1 MSKPHKSKS
10 HMSKPEDRKVEIIEK
25 RTAFQGYTRIDE
37 YRLRYSLYQG
47 GMGAEIKREV
57 MERGHAIL
65 VLPYDPARDEI
76 VLIEQFRMGLYAR
89 GDDPWCLEVVAGII
103 EDGEALE
110 DVVRRE
116 AREEAG
122 IELDNITHVVD
133 CYTSPGITSEQ
144 ISIYCA
150 QTDAANAGGVHG
162 VEAEGEDIKVIVMAF
177 DDVMAALS
185 DGRITAG
192 PAIIAAQ
199 WLALNRGDIRRR
211 WLA

>member
-1 MSKPHKSKS
+1 MTEPH
-10 HMSKPEDRKVEIIEK
+10 DRKVEIIEK

-37 YRLRYSLYQG
+37 YRLRHSLYQG
-47 GMGAEIKREV
+47 GMGPEIKREV

-65 VLPYDPARDEI
+65 VLPYDPVRDEI
-76 VLIEQFRMGLYAR
+76 VLIEQFRMGPYVR
-89 GDDPWCLEVVAGII
+89 GDDPWCLEVVAGFI

-122 IELDNITHVVD
+122 IELENITHIID
-133 CYTSPGITSEQ
+133 CYTSPGITSEH

-150 QTDAANAGGVHG
+150 QTDASKAGGIHG
-162 VEAEGEDIKVIVMAF
+162 VEAEGEDIKVVVMPF
-177 DDVMAALS
+177 DEVMVALS

-211 WLA
+211 GKI